1 MMKKVFMLAVLLC
14 GTLSGF
20 AEETPIKLEENK
32 RPHGRSEVQLP
43 TASIDGQ
50 VLTISFVTNCAFEVS
65 VVDASGA
72 VVYTGTYNAQ
82 SAVIT
87 LPNLPCGDYELEIE
101 DATHIYG
108 GEFEIE
114 Q

>member
-1 MMKKVFMLAVLLC
+1 MKKLFFLLVILSC
-14 GTLSGF
+14 TLNSV
-20 AEETPIKLEENK
+20 AEDKSIKITLVKNLPPKKEIIL
-32 RPHGRSEVQLP
+32 LP

-50 VLTISFVTNCAFEVS
+50 MLTISFVSSTTFEVS
-65 VVDASGA
+65 VVDTSGA

-82 SAVIT
+82 STVIT
-87 LPNLPCGDYELEIE
+87 LPDLPCGDYELEIE

-114 Q
+114 

>member
-1 MMKKVFMLAVLLC
+1 MKKLLTLAAI
-14 GTLSGF
+14 LSF
-20 AEETPIKLEENK
+20 AFNCMAEKKPLELTIEDVK
-32 RPHGRSEVQLP
+32 PKKEIILLP

>member
-1 MMKKVFMLAVLLC
+1 MKKLLTLAAILF
-14 GTLSGF
+14 F
-20 AEETPIKLEENK
+20 AFDCMAEKKPLDIKIVDKLPPKKEIIF
-32 RPHGRSEVQLP
+32 LP

-50 VLTISFVTNCAFEVS
+50 ILTISFVSSCAFEVS

-72 VVYTGTYNAQ
+72 VVYTGAYNAQ

-87 LPNLPCGDYELEIE
+87 LPNLPCGDYKLEIE
-101 DATHIYG
+101 DATHVYG
-108 GEFEIE
+108 GEFKIE